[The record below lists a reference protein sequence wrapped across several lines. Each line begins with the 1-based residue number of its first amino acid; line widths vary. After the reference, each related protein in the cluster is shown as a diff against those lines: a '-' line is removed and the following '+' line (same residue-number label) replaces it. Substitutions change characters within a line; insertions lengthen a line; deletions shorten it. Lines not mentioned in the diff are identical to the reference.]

1 MLFAGTLFVNRVL
14 TTKRRA
20 AKFSHSI
27 YLEEAFRDD
36 IQWGLDALPVR
47 NGVSFLVQDAT
58 VKISLD
64 ASSNGWANGA
74 PSIGA
79 YHHGLHE
86 YISVSPPSEL
96 HDLHISD
103 LEILGDL
110 LVARVWGPQMVHQ
123 HIYVHTDSECC
134 FFLVKNGRSAHDNR
148 LRMARL
154 YASHQIE
161 HDYRAEPVWISTEDN
176 WLANALTRTGSE
188 KHRLIFENHCRN
200 AGVTPM

>member
-1 MLFAGTLFVNRVL
+1 MRVTVMLFAGTLFVNRVL

-27 YLEEAFRDD
+27 YLQEAFRDD
-36 IQWGLDALPVR
+36 IQWWLEALQVR

-86 YISVSPPSEL
+86 YISVSPPPEL

-103 LEILGDL
+103 LELLGDL

-123 HIYVHTDSECC
+123 HICILTDSECC
-134 FFLVKNGRSAHDNR
+134 LFLIKKEDRHMTTGCVWLDYTSHTRS
-148 LRMARL
+148 
-154 YASHQIE
+154 
-161 HDYRAEPVWISTEDN
+161 ST
-176 WLANALTRTGSE
+176 TTGPS
-188 KHRLIFENHCRN
+188 RSGSVPRIT
-200 AGVTPM
+200 GWPTPSL